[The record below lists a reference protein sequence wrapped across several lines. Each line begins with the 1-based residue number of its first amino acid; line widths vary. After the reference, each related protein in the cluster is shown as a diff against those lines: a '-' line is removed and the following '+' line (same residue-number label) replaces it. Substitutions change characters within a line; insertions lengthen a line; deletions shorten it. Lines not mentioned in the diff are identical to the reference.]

1 MTPVAETDG
10 TPGRRSAILSPWFR
24 IPFAFRMAGAIAL
37 GIAVGLLAGQ
47 DAQLLNLPAKLVLR
61 LLGALAPPLILFAIL
76 RAVLR
81 VEARGRDAGRLAWLL
96 ISNTTVA
103 IVIGLVLANVIQPGL
118 GADLVGTGGKSST
131 PIPGAGF
138 LDLFPRSVLG
148 PLGDQGSVLQ
158 VALLAL
164 VLGLALR
171 EARDRPMRTVG
182 DLVDIGFGTMLRVL
196 LWIIELLPFAVFCV
210 AAVIA
215 GTKGLRGFGALGA
228 FVGTVILALA
238 LQACFYLARVRM
250 GSRISPLRML
260 RGTRDALLSAFST
273 ASSAATM
280 PVTYGN
286 LTRNLGVS
294 DRSATL
300 AALVGTNFNNDG
312 TALYEAVAALF
323 VAQAL
328 GIDLALWQQVV
339 VMLASITASVG
350 AAVPEAGIV
359 SMTLVFGAVGLP
371 TEAIGTL
378 LVVDWLLDRC
388 RTATNVLG
396 DIATACL
403 LEGRRSTESSP

>member
-1 MTPVAETDG
+1 MKTDAD
-10 TPGRRSAILSPWFR
+10 TVDVDRERASFASAWFR
-24 IPFAFRMAGAIAL
+24 IPFALRMAGAICL
-37 GIAVGLLAGQ
+37 GLGAGLLLGQ
-47 DAQLLNLPAKLVLR
+47 DAHVLNLPAKIVLR
-61 LLGALAPPLILFAIL
+61 LLGALALPLVMFAIL

-81 VEARGRDAGRLAWLL
+81 ASAGAADAARLTWILL
-96 ISNTTVA
+96 SNTTVA
-103 IVIGLVLANVIQPGL
+103 ILIGLVLANVL
-118 GADLVGTGGKSST
+118 A
-131 PIPGAGF
+131 PGAGAVLAGADPNGRAVLVGSGL
-138 LDLFPRSVLG
+138 LDLIPRSVLG

-158 VALLAL
+158 VAMLAL
-164 VLGLALR
+164 VLGLAMR
-171 EARDRPMRTVG
+171 EVRDTPMRTVG
-182 DLVDIGFGTMLRVL
+182 DLVDIGFATMLRVL
-196 LWIIELLPFAVFCV
+196 LWIIELLPLAVFCV
-210 AAVIA
+210 TAIIA
-215 GTKGLRGFGALGA
+215 GTKGLRGFGPLGA
-228 FVGTVILALA
+228 FVGTVILALL
-238 LQACFYLARVRM
+238 LQACFYLARVRL
-250 GSRISPLRML
+250 GSNVPPLRML
-260 RGTRDALLSAFST
+260 QATRGALLSAFST

-286 LTRNLGVS
+286 LTENLGVS

-328 GIDLALWQQVV
+328 GIDLTIWQQVV

-371 TEAIGTL
+371 IEAIGTL

-403 LEGRRSTESSP
+403 LDGRRAPEIPP

>member
-1 MTPVAETDG
+1 MTPIAETDG
-10 TPGRRSAILSPWFR
+10 TSGRRSAILTRWFG

-37 GIAVGLLAGQ
+37 GIAVGLIAGQ
-47 DAQLLNLPAKLVLR
+47 DAQVLHLPAKLVLR
-61 LLGALAPPLILFAIL
+61 LLSALAPPLILFAIL

-103 IVIGLVLANVIQPGL
+103 IAIGLVLANGLTPGH
-118 GADLVGTGGKSST
+118 GADLAGSGAKSGA
-131 PIPGAGF
+131 PIAGAGF

-158 VALLAL
+158 VAMLAL

-171 EARDRPMRTVG
+171 EARDTPLRTVS
-182 DLVDIGFGTMLRVL
+182 DLVDIGFGTMLRIL
-196 LWIIELLPFAVFCV
+196 LWIIELLPAAVLCV
-210 AAVIA
+210 SAVIA

-238 LQACFYLARVRM
+238 LQACFYLARVSM
-250 GSRISPLRML
+250 GSGISPLRML
-260 RGTRDALLSAFST
+260 TGTRDALLSAFST

-403 LEGRRSTESSP
+403 LEGRRSTGSSP

>member
-10 TPGRRSAILSPWFR
+10 VAGRGSAILSRWFR

-37 GIAVGLLAGQ
+37 GIATGLLVGP
-47 DAQLLNLPAKLVLR
+47 DAHVLNLPAKLVLR

-81 VEARGRDAGRLAWLL
+81 AEARGRDAARLAWLL
-96 ISNTTVA
+96 VTNTTVA
-103 IVIGLVLANVIQPGL
+103 ITIGLVLANVLLPGQ
-118 GADLVGTGGKSST
+118 GADLPGADAKGAT
-131 PIPGAGF
+131 PIVGAGF

-158 VALLAL
+158 VAMLAL

-171 EARDRPMRTVG
+171 QARDTPMRTVG

-196 LWIIELLPFAVFCV
+196 LWIIELLPLAVFCV
-210 AAVIA
+210 TAVIA
-215 GTKGLRGFGALGA
+215 GTKGLRGFGPLGA
-228 FVGTVILALA
+228 FVGTVILALF
-238 LQACFYLARVRM
+238 LQACFYLARVRL
-250 GSRISPLRML
+250 GSDIPPMRML

-328 GIDLALWQQVV
+328 GIDLTIWQQVV

-359 SMTLVFGAVGLP
+359 SMALVFGAVGLP

-403 LEGRRSTESSP
+403 LDSRRAPENPA

>member
-1 MTPVAETDG
+1 MTTPATIDDAGSGTERDVAW
-10 TPGRRSAILSPWFR
+10 WFR
-24 IPFAFRMAGAIAL
+24 IPFALRMAGAIAL
-37 GIAVGLLAGQ
+37 GIGTGLVLGP
-47 DAQLLNLPAKLVLR
+47 DAHFLNLPAKLVLR
-61 LLGALAPPLILFAIL
+61 LLGALAPPLVLFAIL
-76 RAVLR
+76 RAVLH
-81 VEARGRDAGRLAWLL
+81 AQAGAKDAGRLAWIL

-103 IVIGLVLANVIQPGL
+103 IAIGLVLANVLAPGVGAAIG
-118 GADLVGTGGKSST
+118 GADAKGG
-131 PIPGAGF
+131 GAVFGSGF
-138 LDLFPRSVLG
+138 IDVFPRSLLG
-148 PLGDQGSVLQ
+148 PLSDQGSVLQ
-158 VALLAL
+158 VAIIAL
-164 VLGLALR
+164 VFGLALR
-171 EARDRPMRTVG
+171 EARETPLRTVG
-182 DLVDIGFGTMLRVL
+182 DAVDIGFRTMLKVL
-196 LWIIELLPFAVFCV
+196 LWIIELLPLAVFCV
-210 AAVIA
+210 TAVIA
-215 GTKGLRGFGALGA
+215 GTKGLRGFGPLGA
-228 FVGTVILALA
+228 FVGTVLLAL
-238 LQACFYLARVRM
+238 LIQAGFYLVRVSL
-250 GSRISPLRML
+250 GSRIAPLRML
-260 RGTRDALLSAFST
+260 RGTRDALVSAFST

-286 LTRNLGVS
+286 LTHNLGVS

-328 GIDLALWQQVV
+328 GIDLSVWQQVV

-403 LEGRRSTESSP
+403 LDGRTPRKDSP

>member
-10 TPGRRSAILSPWFR
+10 TAGRPAILTRWFR
-24 IPFAFRMAGAIAL
+24 VPFAFRMAGAIAL
-37 GIAVGLLAGQ
+37 GVAVGLLAGQ
-47 DAQLLNLPAKLVLR
+47 DAQVLNLPAKLVLR

-81 VEARGRDAGRLAWLL
+81 VEARGRDARRLAWLL

-103 IVIGLVLANVIQPGL
+103 IAIGLVLANVIQPGH
-118 GADLVGTGGKSST
+118 GADLVGTGAKGAT
-131 PIPGAGF
+131 PIAGAGF

-158 VALLAL
+158 VAMIGL

-171 EARDRPMRTVG
+171 EARDAPVRTVS

-196 LWIIELLPFAVFCV
+196 LWIIELLPVAVFCV

-250 GSRISPLRML
+250 GSSISPLRML

-328 GIDLALWQQVV
+328 GIDLTLWQQVV

-359 SMTLVFGAVGLP
+359 SMALVFGAVGLP

-403 LEGRRSTESSP
+403 LDGRRSIGSSP

>member
-1 MTPVAETDG
+1 MKTDAD
-10 TPGRRSAILSPWFR
+10 TVDVDRERASFASAWFR
-24 IPFAFRMAGAIAL
+24 IPFALRMAGAICL
-37 GIAVGLLAGQ
+37 GLGTGLLLGQ
-47 DAQLLNLPAKLVLR
+47 DAHVLNLPAKIVLR
-61 LLGALAPPLILFAIL
+61 LLGALALPLVMFAIL

-81 VEARGRDAGRLAWLL
+81 ASAGAGDAARLTGILL
-96 ISNTTVA
+96 SNTTVA
-103 IVIGLVLANVIQPGL
+103 ILIGLVLANVL
-118 GADLVGTGGKSST
+118 A
-131 PIPGAGF
+131 PGAGAVLAGADPKGGPALVGSGL
-138 LDLFPRSVLG
+138 LDLIPRSVLG

-158 VALLAL
+158 VAMLAL
-164 VLGLALR
+164 VLGLAMR
-171 EARDRPMRTVG
+171 EVRDTPMRTVG
-182 DLVDIGFGTMLRVL
+182 DLVDIGFATMLRVL
-196 LWIIELLPFAVFCV
+196 LWIIELLPLAVFCV
-210 AAVIA
+210 TAVIA
-215 GTKGLRGFGALGA
+215 GTKGLRGFGPLGA
-228 FVGTVILALA
+228 FVGTVILALI
-238 LQACFYLARVRM
+238 LQAAFYLARVRL
-250 GSRISPLRML
+250 GSDVPPLRML
-260 RGTRDALLSAFST
+260 QATRGALLSAFST

-328 GIDLALWQQVV
+328 GIDLTIWQQVV

-403 LEGRRSTESSP
+403 LDGRRAPEIPP

>member
-1 MTPVAETDG
+1 
-10 TPGRRSAILSPWFR
+10 
-24 IPFAFRMAGAIAL
+24 
-37 GIAVGLLAGQ
+37 
-47 DAQLLNLPAKLVLR
+47 
-61 LLGALAPPLILFAIL
+61 
-76 RAVLR
+76 
-81 VEARGRDAGRLAWLL
+81 
-96 ISNTTVA
+96 
-103 IVIGLVLANVIQPGL
+103 
-118 GADLVGTGGKSST
+118 
-131 PIPGAGF
+131 
-138 LDLFPRSVLG
+138 
-148 PLGDQGSVLQ
+148 

-250 GSRISPLRML
+250 GSSISPLRML

>member
-1 MTPVAETDG
+1 VL
-10 TPGRRSAILSPWFR
+10 PGS
-24 IPFAFRMAGAIAL
+24 
-37 GIAVGLLAGQ
+37 GLL
-47 DAQLLNLPAKLVLR
+47 
-61 LLGALAPPLILFAIL
+61 
-76 RAVLR
+76 
-81 VEARGRDAGRLAWLL
+81 E
-96 ISNTTVA
+96 
-103 IVIGLVLANVIQPGL
+103 
-118 GADLVGTGGKSST
+118 
-131 PIPGAGF
+131 
-138 LDLFPRSVLG
+138 LFPRSVLG
-148 PLGDQGSVLQ
+148 PLGDHGSVLQ
-158 VALLAL
+158 VAMLAL

-171 EARDRPMRTVG
+171 EARDTPLRTVG
-182 DLVDIGFGTMLRVL
+182 DLVDIGFATMLRVL

-210 AAVIA
+210 TAVID
-215 GTKGLRGFGALGA
+215 GTKGLRGFGPLGA
-228 FVGTVILALA
+228 FVGTVILALF
-238 LQACFYLARVRM
+238 LQACFYLLRVRL
-250 GSRISPLRML
+250 GSRVPPLRML
-260 RGTRDALLSAFST
+260 RATRGALLSAFST

-286 LTRNLGVS
+286 LTQNLGVS

-328 GIDLALWQQVV
+328 GIDLTIWQQVV

-371 TEAIGTL
+371 IEAIGTL

-388 RTATNVLG
+388 RTAVNVLG

-403 LEGRRSTESSP
+403 LDGRRSPETPP